1 MLTESLNIYV
11 IDKDG
16 NKVTFPNVQGMQPAI
31 VDVNLNRERMAGAPT
46 NTSTLMYPV
55 CLDSYWTKK
64 EFIEIGSERYYVK
77 QVPTSEKNT
86 EDTRYKH
93 EITFVSERDILE
105 NVFFFDCVTQD
116 TSSQISDK
124 PRSNTTD
131 FSFYGDLNE
140 LIQRLNDSLSY
151 SKIYDPKGENGF
163 CIVIDDDVEIGE
175 AKEVSMTDAY
185 FATAMQEIYNV
196 FEVPYYWVGKVCHV
210 GYQENEITE
219 PFEYGSGNGL
229 ISVQKTNA
237 EFRLINRITGMGSA
251 DNIPYYYPNTDPN
264 GIVEFETEN
273 VNNPDGVTVA
283 LSSLVASVGS
293 DYLNIPFQLS
303 KSPETTDFV
312 FELNKADTKTLSIT
326 SPSQHTAKGSRRFEW
341 SGELSN
347 GTRLDVTSLKG
358 SFGVSNSEMA
368 KKLSVDT
375 EYGFYIQRALNKA
388 GTEWQD
394 MESVPQNVDIVEPTG
409 KWPYKLI
416 FLVYFNIQQT
426 KTSSEG
432 WQPLNFL
439 TINAVGEVKVK
450 YSNEEPYKLLYGS
463 KSIGYKQSGFY
474 IPNISSQPCKS
485 STISLSWFSG
495 GKFVF
500 DITDDLSV
508 QKSATIRIT
517 NVRLINIISK
527 LMPSVYRETE
537 GSERFYNAK
546 NETYKDEQGEYY
558 SFNNEYTP
566 SEPLEGKQDFDD
578 IKPTING
585 ITNEKGELF
594 GEIAAIAFDDNDSDD
609 LMVEDASNANTNTAK
624 PVHPYFYVKLHKFSG
639 ENGFNLFKQGL
650 AQGAMTFNFITG
662 SCAGC
667 SFKVQVSEGKQVDNH
682 YEFKNLVQV
691 DEQGNIVAGD
701 SGDKIKASNPIA
713 SQQDTM
719 TNSVWVALEKDNSTF
734 GVLMPNATN
743 NYRPSAGDK
752 FVITNILLPIQYITA
767 AEKRLDA
774 ALVKY
779 MSENNDEKF
788 TFSIKF
794 SRIYLQE
801 HPEIAGKI
809 NENTKLHVKYNNVDY
824 PLYVSSYSRK
834 SDDNI
839 LDEISVELSEKLT
852 IAQNKSKEQ
861 MDSIM
866 GNVNEQINS
875 AIQNNNNNNTSQG
888 VSSNDINSLK
898 ALLSNKLSRVTN
910 DTAAGIITF
919 LKGLVSEGI
928 ISAKQGVE
936 IGEFVTGLFGRGGK
950 IDGDGRAELRSLTLW
965 EWLEVPEIRFNR
977 ITVNIGL
984 SIKSEGGGTIEKVL
998 PDTDTDGNQLA
1009 TGSCWLKLEDGEYGA
1024 IAVADLCM
1032 GMWHDLGGGNATENS
1047 DDKKGT
1053 YQVRGF
1059 KTIYFWIN
1067 DVPDTDPDGLDNSD
1081 QHFFRYTLR
1090 STLDGGNGM
1099 HPCAMMHFAQRGNT
1113 DNKERQSIVYST
1125 TKYDLS
1131 LCNLDSWYFRDSQIY
1146 QISRCLDG
1154 FTMEQIGDDG
1164 KVYTKKFSGYG
1175 IVMGNA
1181 YIYGKIDEFE
1191 RAGFRIDITRTM
1203 AGTVTTNTSDVIGIR
1218 VVNGYGA
1225 DVSAKF
1231 TTYKVTRDSGDAESD
1246 AEWNAAHTSVGQE
1259 FTIAADDLGMAKY
1272 LQPVMFTVTAS
1283 GEGMTD
1289 IATSFTERFVS
1300 TEELHIEFQ
1309 PVEGKSYVV
1318 KASNVD
1324 TIIEARLYFGSEDI
1338 TDSVLLRSSS
1348 VMKWTRDSGIPT
1360 EDAAW
1365 KATTEGSPNIIHI
1378 IDRVDDRHD
1387 CGSYWMEKLKVV
1399 FAFECNIVF
1408 AIGEIS
1414 MGASMQLGNS

>member
-16 NKVTFPNVQGMQPAI
+16 NKVTFPNVEGMQPAI

-64 EFIEIGSERYYVK
+64 EFIEIGSERFYVK

-86 EDTRYKH
+86 EDARYKH

-124 PRSNTTD
+124 PRTNTTE

-140 LIQRLNDSLSY
+140 LVQRLNDSLSY
-151 SKIYDPKGENGF
+151 SKIYDLKGENGF

-719 TNSVWVALEKDNSTF
+719 TNSVWIALEKDNSTF

-743 NYRPSAGDK
+743 NYRPSVGDK

-875 AIQNNNNNNTSQG
+875 AIQNNNNNTSQG

-910 DTAAGIITF
+910 DSAQGLITF

-1175 IVMGNA
+1175 VVMGNA

-1191 RAGFRIDITRTM
+1191 RAGFHLDITRTM
-1203 AGTVTTNTSDVIGIR
+1203 AGTVTTNAPDVIGIR

-1259 FTIAADDLGMAKY
+1259 LTITADDLGIAKY

-1348 VMKWTRDSGIPT
+1348 VMRWTRDSGIPT

-1387 CGSYWMEKLKVV
+1387 CGSYWMEKLKVI
-1399 FAFECNIVF
+1399 FAFECNVVF
-1408 AIGEIS
+1408 AVGEIS

>member
-1 MLTESLNIYV
+1 MKIYSNLGEKIADIPIQEDAVHERELMKSDFIRLEWSQSSLLELPCGSYVEYDGVKYRLLKDYKPEQQSTQQWDYSPEFQHPIMMLGTIPFIHVTGDTTSWQSSDKETEWSWTGMAINLVQEAFVPFLNKYGADNTDIGTGWTAVVDSDLKASETCSFQSMDFLSALSHAAQQFECEWHLDYENKILYFGHINITTSELVFEVGNNIDKPTIRENNEGYYNAYIAKGSTRNISQVNDKGENIQVNKRLKLNPKKYPDGYIDRRKTNKEPLVVKELIYDDIYPSLDLYIYNPRARTRYLLDSNGERIEDEKDPTGYKRYSIWYVRLAYQINGEWKDFDFSKDMLIGNLSCQFQGNETSTKYTSPLAGLEFELKYHESDYV
-11 IDKDG
+11 I
-16 NKVTFPNVQGMQPAI
+16 PA
-31 VDVNLNRERMAGAPT
+31 D
-46 NTSTLMYPV
+46 PV
-55 CLDSYWTKK
+55 
-64 EFIEIGSERYYVK
+64 
-77 QVPTSEKNT
+77 T
-86 EDTRYKH
+86 EDTGI
-93 EITFVSERDILE
+93 EIKKGDYEIVYNE
-105 NVFFFDCVTQD
+105 N
-116 TSSQISDK
+116 
-124 PRSNTTD
+124 
-131 FSFYGDLNE
+131 
-140 LIQRLNDSLSY
+140 
-151 SKIYDPKGENGF
+151 
-163 CIVIDDDVEIGE
+163 
-175 AKEVSMTDAY
+175 
-185 FATAMQEIYNV
+185 
-196 FEVPYYWVGKVCHV
+196 
-210 GYQENEITE
+210 
-219 PFEYGSGNGL
+219 NGL
-229 ISVQKTNA
+229 IIPTTV
-237 EFRLINRITGMGSA
+237 EGGMCPLG
-251 DNIPYYYPNTDPN
+251 
-264 GIVEFETEN
+264 
-273 VNNPDGVTVA
+273 
-283 LSSLVASVGS
+283 
-293 DYLNIPFQLS
+293 
-303 KSPETTDFV
+303 
-312 FELNKADTKTLSIT
+312 
-326 SPSQHTAKGSRRFEW
+326 
-341 SGELSN
+341 
-347 GTRLDVTSLKG
+347 
-358 SFGVSNSEMA
+358 
-368 KKLSVDT
+368 DT
-375 EYGFYIQRALNKA
+375 E
-388 GTEWQD
+388 
-394 MESVPQNVDIVEPTG
+394 
-409 KWPYKLI
+409 
-416 FLVYFNIQQT
+416 
-426 KTSSEG
+426 
-432 WQPLNFL
+432 
-439 TINAVGEVKVK
+439 
-450 YSNEEPYKLLYGS
+450 
-463 KSIGYKQSGFY
+463 
-474 IPNISSQPCKS
+474 
-485 STISLSWFSG
+485 
-495 GKFVF
+495 
-500 DITDDLSV
+500 
-508 QKSATIRIT
+508 
-517 NVRLINIISK
+517 
-527 LMPSVYRETE
+527 
-537 GSERFYNAK
+537 
-546 NETYKDEQGEYY
+546 
-558 SFNNEYTP
+558 P
-566 SEPLEGKQDFDD
+566 SEQNNILRLY
-578 IKPTING
+578 N
-585 ITNEKGELF
+585 
-594 GEIAAIAFDDNDSDD
+594 IALPSEYI
-609 LMVEDASNANTNTAK
+609 SNAQEE
-624 PVHPYFYVKLHKFSG
+624 L
-639 ENGFNLFKQGL
+639 EKQAL
-650 AQGAMTFNFITG
+650 KDIAYWESDRN
-662 SCAGC
+662 
-667 SFKVQVSEGKQVDNH
+667 N
-682 YEFKNLVQV
+682 YEFN
-691 DEQGNIVAGD
+691 
-701 SGDKIKASNPIA
+701 SNPIA
-713 SQQDTM
+713 FKLD
-719 TNSVWVALEKDNSTF
+719 
-734 GVLMPNATN
+734 MPQLFIG
-743 NYRPSAGDK
+743 RG
-752 FVITNILLPIQYITA
+752 
-767 AEKRLDA
+767 
-774 ALVKY
+774 VKY
-779 MSENNDEKF
+779 KNGNYELNTRISKLVQKIDFPFEVEITVGNEEIKGTTATMREQLQMVVSAMNNGMGGMNVEQFK
-788 TFSIKF
+788 KMLN
-794 SRIYLQE
+794 IYAP
-801 HPEIAGKI
+801 HIFDGR
-809 NENTKLHVKYNNVDY
+809 Y
-824 PLYVSSYSRK
+824 
-834 SDDNI
+834 
-839 LDEISVELSEKLT
+839 LSK
-852 IAQNKSKEQ
+852 
-861 MDSIM
+861 
-866 GNVNEQINS
+866 
-875 AIQNNNNNNTSQG
+875 TS
-888 VSSNDINSLK
+888 
-898 ALLSNKLSRVTN
+898 N

-1164 KVYTKKFSGYG
+1164 KVYAKMFSGYG
-1175 IVMGNA
+1175 VVMGNA

-1203 AGTVTTNTSDVIGIR
+1203 AGTVTTNAPDVIGIR

-1259 FTIAADDLGMAKY
+1259 FTITADDLGMAKY